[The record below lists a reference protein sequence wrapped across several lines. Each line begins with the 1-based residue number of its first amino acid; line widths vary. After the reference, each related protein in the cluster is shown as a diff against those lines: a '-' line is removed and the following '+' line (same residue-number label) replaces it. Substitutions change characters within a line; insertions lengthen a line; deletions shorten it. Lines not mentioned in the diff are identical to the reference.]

1 MINNRFNV
9 LFLKEAKD
17 FLDKLN
23 EKPREKILFNIRKS
37 QFLNDSELLKKLTEN
52 IWEFRSLYND
62 THYRLFAFWDKSD
75 KNQTLIIATNGI
87 IKKSGKT
94 PTKDLKRAES
104 LRIKYFENK

>member
-9 LFLKEAKD
+9 VFLKEAKE

-23 EKPREKILFNIRKS
+23 EKPREKIIFNIRKS
-37 QFLNDSELLKKLTEN
+37 QYLNDSELLKKLTEN
-52 IWEFRSLYND
+52 IWEFRTLYND

-75 KNQTLIIATNGI
+75 KNQTLIIATNGF

-94 PTKDLKRAES
+94 PTKELKRAES